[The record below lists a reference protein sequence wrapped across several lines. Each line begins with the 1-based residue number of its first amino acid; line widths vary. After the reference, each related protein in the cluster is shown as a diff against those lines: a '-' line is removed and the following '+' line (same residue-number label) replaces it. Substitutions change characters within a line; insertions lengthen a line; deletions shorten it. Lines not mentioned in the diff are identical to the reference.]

1 MPRRLLAQ
9 MASPRREGK
18 SMKRVPIAAAS
29 LLAAALAL
37 AMPRAGAQAP
47 QGGAQPQAP
56 GPTLAAV
63 KGRDILACGTS
74 TGAAGFSLPD
84 SRGEYRGIDADLC
97 RAVAAAVLGDAAKIR
112 WVPLTTQA
120 RLPAL
125 QSGQV
130 DVLIRTATWTH
141 GRDTANGLNFT
152 TISFFDGQG
161 FLLRRSLNL
170 EKATDLQGASI
181 CVTAGSTNELN
192 LADWARVNGIT
203 YRPVVFEQ
211 NDEARRSYFNGRCD
225 AYSTDASQLAGLR
238 ASFPNPEEHV
248 ILPDIISKEPHSPVV
263 RHGDDQWFDI
273 IRWTVFALLTAEELG
288 ITSANIDTHLD
299 SRNPEV
305 RRLLGLSGDHGPLM
319 GLDRRWAANAI
330 RAVGNYG
337 EIFERNLGQGSP
349 IGLRW
354 GMNDLYTRGGLM
366 YAPPI
371 R

>member
-1 MPRRLLAQ
+1 MSRFAF
-9 MASPRREGK
+9 
-18 SMKRVPIAAAS
+18 
-29 LLAAALAL
+29 ALAL
-37 AMPRAGAQAP
+37 ALLAAPRSGNEARAQA
-47 QGGAQPQAP
+47 QAP

-63 KGRDILACGTS
+63 KARDLLVCGVS

-97 RAVAAAVLGDAAKIR
+97 RAVAAATLGDAAKIR

-120 RLPAL
+120 RMPAL

-130 DVLIRTATWTH
+130 DVLIRTVTWTQ

-152 TISFFDGQG
+152 AVSFFDGQG
-161 FLLRRSLNL
+161 FMLRKSLGVGR
-170 EKATDLQGASI
+170 AVDLQGASI
-181 CVTAGSTNELN
+181 CVVAGSTNELN
-192 LADWARVNGIT
+192 LSDWARVNRVR
-203 YRPVVFEQ
+203 YSPVVFEQ

-238 ASFPNPEEHV
+238 ASFPDPEEHA

-273 IRWTVFALLTAEELG
+273 VRWTLFALVTAEELG
-288 ITSANIDTHLD
+288 VTQANLD
-299 SRNPEV
+299 EGLRSDNPEI

-319 GLDRRWAANAI
+319 GLDRRWAYNAV

-337 EIFERNLGQGSP
+337 EVFERNLGQGSP
-349 IGLRW
+349 IKLPRGL
-354 GMNDLYTRGGLM
+354 NDLHTRGGLM

>member
-1 MPRRLLAQ
+1 MTRTAFAALLALL
-9 MASPRREGK
+9 
-18 SMKRVPIAAAS
+18 AS
-29 LLAAALAL
+29 LPGGEA
-37 AMPRAGAQAP
+37 RAQA
-47 QGGAQPQAP
+47 QAP

-63 KGRDILACGTS
+63 KARDVLACGTS

-84 SRGEYRGIDADLC
+84 SRGVYRGIDTDLC

-130 DVLIRTATWTH
+130 DVLIRTVTWTQ

-152 TISFFDGQG
+152 AVSFFDGQG
-161 FLLRRSLNL
+161 FMLRKSLNVSR
-170 EKATDLQGASI
+170 AVDLGGAAI
-181 CVTAGSTNELN
+181 CVVAGSTNELN
-192 LADWARVNGIT
+192 LSDWARVNNVR
-203 YRPVVFEQ
+203 YAPVVFEQ

-248 ILPDIISKEPHSPVV
+248 ILPDIISKEPHAPVV

-273 IRWTVFALLTAEELG
+273 IRWTFFALVTAEELG
-288 ITSANIDTHLD
+288 LTQANVEEGLR
-299 SRNPEV
+299 SENPEI

-319 GLDRRWAANAI
+319 GLDRRWAYNAI

-337 EIFERNLGQGSP
+337 EVFERNLGQGSP
-349 IGLRW
+349 IKLERGL
-354 GMNDLYTRGGLM
+354 NDLYTRGGLM

>member
-1 MPRRLLAQ
+1 MRR
-9 MASPRREGK
+9 
-18 SMKRVPIAAAS
+18 IA
-29 LLAAALAL
+29 LAALAL
-37 AMPRAGAQAP
+37 LAFCPGGEARAQA
-47 QGGAQPQAP
+47 QAP

-63 KGRDILACGTS
+63 KARDLLVCGTS

-84 SRGEYRGIDADLC
+84 SRGEYRGIDTDLC

-120 RLPAL
+120 RLPAV

-130 DVLIRTATWTH
+130 DVLIRTATWTQ

-152 TISFFDGQG
+152 AVSFFDGQG
-161 FLLRRSLNL
+161 FMLRKSLNVSR
-170 EKATDLQGASI
+170 ATELQGATI
-181 CVTAGSTNELN
+181 CVVAGSTNELN
-192 LADWARVNGIT
+192 LSDWARVNRVR
-203 YRPVVFEQ
+203 YSPVVFEQ

-248 ILPDIISKEPHSPVV
+248 ILPDIISKEPHAPVV

-273 IRWTVFALLTAEELG
+273 IRWTFFALLTAEELG
-288 ITSANIDTHLD
+288 VTQANLEE
-299 SRNPEV
+299 SLRSENPEI

-319 GLDRRWAANAI
+319 GLDRRWAHNAV

-337 EIFERNLGQGSP
+337 EVFERNLGQGSTIKLP
-349 IGLRW
+349 RGL
-354 GMNDLYTRGGLM
+354 NDLHTRGGLM